1 MRTKERLRN
10 NAAIKNMQQF
20 RHVIRICMQNEW
32 LEKDPFANY
41 VLRLDDTDRGYLTLA
56 DVTMIQNVAL
66 PSKRHGQTKMV
77 R

>member
-1 MRTKERLRN
+1 
-10 NAAIKNMQQF
+10 
-20 RHVIRICMQNEW
+20 MQNEW